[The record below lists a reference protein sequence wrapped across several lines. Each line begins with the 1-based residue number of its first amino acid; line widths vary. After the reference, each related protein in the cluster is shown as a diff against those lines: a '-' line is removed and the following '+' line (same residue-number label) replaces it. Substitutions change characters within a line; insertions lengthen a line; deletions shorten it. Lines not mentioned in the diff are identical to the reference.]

1 VVTTEASG
9 HDRYCPSITSGPSPS
24 EPQSSPSAEAAAL
37 VAAGRLHEAAAA
49 ARLGLLDRITRAEAA
64 QLHVVLAGVL
74 YLFGETSASV
84 VEAQVA
90 LDESAAGE
98 PTLAAAQVLLLR
110 SLMAKG
116 ERAGARRRSEALLAG
131 EDGRGGSA
139 ALTGAL
145 LAMGQLSWEHGRVPE
160 SLSLVRAAAGRAS
173 RSLYCGELPD
183 PRLDLVDILI
193 SLDEFEEV
201 ESLLESL
208 ESLHEDAGAAWVPAL
223 AALRCRFLMAAGQ
236 AEQAV
241 VVASAATHLAESL
254 GICTYVASLWAT
266 LAVAALRR
274 GDLKEAAHL
283 VSRCR
288 TETSL
293 GGWTRSVSEFVW
305 AETGL
310 VEAQQGGGRA
320 LETLRSDRRPD
331 TFQLLLENPL
341 AGPWWVRTAL
351 RTGERRQATTVAITL
366 QDLAFQNPG
375 VPALTG
381 ASQHADGLL
390 QDDPDLLLDVATQH
404 RRPWLAASAS
414 EDAALALSSQG
425 RAVHLVRSALERAL
439 KGYTRTAAS
448 NDSARIRRRLRALD
462 RRERSGCADMRPVSG
477 WSSLTE
483 AERRVALAVGEGLT
497 NAQAADRLC
506 LSRYTVDFH
515 LRQTFRKLDIRSR
528 VELARLSALE
538 TETVP
543 LESFGAM
550 PEALDAC
557 TTPRDVGAENQIR
570 R

>member
-1 VVTTEASG
+1 
-9 HDRYCPSITSGPSPS
+9 
-24 EPQSSPSAEAAAL
+24 
-37 VAAGRLHEAAAA
+37 
-49 ARLGLLDRITRAEAA
+49 
-64 QLHVVLAGVL
+64 
-74 YLFGETSASV
+74 
-84 VEAQVA
+84 
-90 LDESAAGE
+90 
-98 PTLAAAQVLLLR
+98 
-110 SLMAKG
+110 
-116 ERAGARRRSEALLAG
+116 LLAG

-160 SLSLVRAAAGRAS
+160 SLSLVRAAARRAS
-173 RSLYCGELPD
+173 RSFYSGELPD

-208 ESLHEDAGAAWVPAL
+208 ESRHGDVGAAWVAL

-236 AEQAV
+236 AEEAV
-241 VVASAATHLAESL
+241 AVASAATHLAESL
-254 GICTYVASLWAT
+254 GIGPYVASLWAT

-288 TETSL
+288 TETNQ
-293 GGWTRSVSEFVW
+293 GWKGSVSEFVW
-305 AETGL
+305 AETVL

-320 LETLRSDRRPD
+320 LETLSADRRSD

-351 RTGERRQATTVAITL
+351 HTGERRQATTVAITL

-381 ASQHADGLL
+381 ASHHADGLL
-390 QDDPDLLLDVATQH
+390 QDDPDLLLDVATRH
-404 RRPWLAASAS
+404 RRPWLAASAA
-414 EDAALALSSQG
+414 EDAARALSSQG

-462 RRERSGCADMRPVSG
+462 RRERSGSADMRPVSG
-477 WSSLTE
+477 WGSLT
-483 AERRVALAVGEGLT
+483 AGERRVALAVGEGLT
-497 NAQAADRLC
+497 NVQAADRLC

-543 LESFGAM
+543 PQSFGAM
-550 PEALDAC
+550 SEVLD
-557 TTPRDVGAENQIR
+557 T
-570 R
+570 